1 MKNVSHVNVQQST
14 YITQNTTTYITQNIT
29 NYNYKLTTTKV
40 RHVRPG
46 SSAIDLGSRDS
57 RTCLM
62 MHGMVH
68 HDDNN

>member
-1 MKNVSHVNVQQST
+1 MKNVPHVNVQHST
-14 YITQNTTTYITQNIT
+14 YFAQNTTTYITQNIT

-40 RHVRPG
+40 GHVRPE

-57 RTCLM
+57 WMCLM
-62 MHGMVH
+62 IHGMVH